1 VVKEFL
7 SHEGVAFTVFD
18 LNTDAAARDEFL
30 RRGYRLPPVVVI
42 NGTAVEGFQPERI
55 EQLLDE
61 AEQAGSDEPA

>member
-1 VVKEFL
+1 MVKEFL